1 VQALGLWS
9 LRHPRAAV
17 ALVLAAAAALGAGAL
32 RVGTDSGYRAFLG
45 ASHPAVRDLDAVAAR
60 FGGGVPF
67 AVTFRCD
74 DTTSCRS
81 VFDPAALEM
90 AHALAAALEATPGVR
105 RVDGPAT
112 SPLLVAE
119 LFDLPRARQLAP
131 GGRAA
136 PDLDE
141 LIPRALADPL
151 WVGQIVSP
159 DARAGALVVTLEDS
173 ASATAERAVDAALAA
188 IAPFE
193 ARGFSFALAGGPVE
207 FVVAGRDLDR
217 QAQRLVPA
225 IVVLVGGVVW
235 LAFRSAP
242 LAGLALAGVGV
253 ALLASVGLQGW
264 LGWPR
269 TSFFQVLPPLLLTIG
284 VCYGIH
290 LLAAYA
296 ERLAAAG
303 GGEPAAG
310 GGDAARAP
318 ALAGAVAAVSRP
330 CLYTA
335 LTTAAGFASFHTS
348 GLESLLRFGWIAAL
362 GVMASLAVTFTL
374 LPAALVRLPARWI
387 TPPRTNALWARAVDR
402 LAEDAA
408 RWRGRT
414 LLATAVLA
422 ALAAAGLALL
432 RIDASFEEIYGER
445 NPVVRWAREAAAVRS
460 AETLDL
466 ALVLPP
472 GVEPAAPEAIAAL
485 ARLEAIEA
493 PGLGRPL
500 SILAPMRQL
509 HGLFYGGP
517 LVLDG
522 EGVQPE
528 RFASLQRMLRAE
540 APDLFA
546 LYVAPA
552 REGEPAALRL
562 GFQAEK
568 LPQDELRG
576 LVARVEGEV
585 AARLPPGASAVVS
598 GPLVVVSRMIDEIRD
613 TQIGSFGSALL
624 LVGALAAL
632 CLRSLPLAL
641 LALVPTTLPVLLT
654 LGAMG
659 ALGVPLDVGTAM
671 VAAVVLGLGVDE
683 ALHLLSAYRRLRDGG
698 LGREPAI
705 EAALR
710 EVGRPLLTSAVALGL
725 GFLVLVFVPWKSLA
739 SFGAVSVVAIAASLL
754 ADLLVLPALLLLATP
769 RRASRPR

>member
-9 LRHPRAAV
+9 IRHPFAV
-17 ALVLAAAAALGAGAL
+17 AALALAAAAALGVGAL

-45 ASHPAVRDLDAVAAR
+45 ASHPVVRDLDALAAR

-67 AVTFRCD
+67 AVTFRCA
-74 DTTSCRS
+74 DTAPCRS
-81 VFDPAALEM
+81 VFDRPALEM
-90 AHALAAALEATPGVR
+90 THALAAAIGATPGVR

-131 GGRAA
+131 DGAPA

-141 LIPRALADPL
+141 LVPRALADPL

-159 DARAGALVVTLEDS
+159 DAGAGALVVTLADS
-173 ASATAERAVDAALAA
+173 SSATAERAVDAALAA

-193 ARGFSFALAGGPVE
+193 ARGFAFALAGGPVE
-207 FVVAGRDLDR
+207 FVVAGRELDR

-225 IVVLVGGVVW
+225 IVVLVGAIVW

-242 LAGLALAGVGV
+242 LALLALAGVGV

-290 LLAAYA
+290 LLSAYA
-296 ERLAAAG
+296 ERLAAVD
-303 GGEPAAG
+303 

-318 ALAGAVAAVSRP
+318 ALAGAIGSVSRP

-348 GLESLLRFGWIAAL
+348 GLESLLRFGWIAAF
-362 GVMASLAVTFTL
+362 GVMASLLVTFTL
-374 LPAALVRLPARWI
+374 LPAALSKLPARWI
-387 TPPRTNALWARAVDR
+387 TPPRTNALWVRAVDR

-408 RWRGRT
+408 HWRWRT
-414 LLATAVLA
+414 LAATA
-422 ALAAAGLALL
+422 ALALLSCAGLAAL
-432 RIDASFEEIYGER
+432 RIDASFEEVYGER
-445 NPVVRWAREAAAVRS
+445 NQVVRWAREAAAVRS
-460 AETLDL
+460 AETLDV
-466 ALVLPP
+466 ALTLPP
-472 GVEPAAPEAIAAL
+472 GVEPAAPEAMAAL

-509 HGLFYGGP
+509 HALFYGGE
-517 LVLDG
+517 LALSGAD
-522 EGVQPE
+522 VQPE

-540 APDLFA
+540 APELFA

-552 REGEPAALRL
+552 SGDAPAALRL

-568 LPQDELRG
+568 LPQDQLRA
-576 LVARVEGEV
+576 LVARVESEV
-585 AARLPPGASAVVS
+585 AARLPAGHAALVS

-613 TQIGSFGSALL
+613 TQIGSFGSAML

-641 LALVPTTLPVLLT
+641 LAMVPTTLPVLLT

-683 ALHLLSAYRRLRDGG
+683 ALHLLSAYRRLREGG
-698 LGREPAI
+698 LERDAAI

-710 EVGRPLLTSAVALGL
+710 EVGRPLLTSAAALGL

-754 ADLLVLPALLLLATP
+754 ADLLVLPALLLATA
-769 RRASRPR
+769 RRASPPR

>member
-1 VQALGLWS
+1 
-9 LRHPRAAV
+9 
-17 ALVLAAAAALGAGAL
+17 
-32 RVGTDSGYRAFLG
+32 
-45 ASHPAVRDLDAVAAR
+45 
-60 FGGGVPF
+60 
-67 AVTFRCD
+67 
-74 DTTSCRS
+74 
-81 VFDPAALEM
+81 VFDRTALEM
-90 AHALAAALEATPGVR
+90 SHSLAITLAATPGVR

-112 SPLLVAE
+112 SPLLVSE

-131 GGRAA
+131 DGVPE

-159 DARAGALVVTLEDS
+159 DARAGALIVTLEDS
-173 ASATAERAVDAALAA
+173 SSATAERAVDAALGA

-193 ARGFSFALAGGPVE
+193 ARGFAFALAGGPVE
-207 FVVAGRDLDR
+207 FVVAGRELDR

-225 IVVLVGGVVW
+225 IVVLVGAIVW

-242 LAGLALAGVGV
+242 LALLALAGVGV
-253 ALLASVGLQGW
+253 ALLSSVGLQGW

-303 GGEPAAG
+303 GG
-310 GGDAARAP
+310 DAARAP
-318 ALAGAVAAVSRP
+318 ALAGAIGGVSRP

-348 GLESLLRFGWIAAL
+348 GLESLVRFGWIAAF
-362 GVMASLAVTFTL
+362 GVMASLLVTFTL
-374 LPAALVRLPARWI
+374 LPAALAKLPARWI
-387 TPPRTNALWARAVDR
+387 TPARTSALWVRAVDR

-408 RWRGRT
+408 RWRWRT
-414 LLATAVLA
+414 LGATA
-422 ALAAAGLALL
+422 ALALLSCAGLAAL
-432 RIDASFEEIYGER
+432 RIDASFEEVYGER
-445 NPVVRWAREAAAVRS
+445 NQVVRWAREAAAVRS
-460 AETLDL
+460 AETLDV
-466 ALVLPP
+466 ALTLPA

-509 HGLFYGGP
+509 HTLFYGGE
-517 LVLDG
+517 LALDAANA
-522 EGVQPE
+522 QPE

-540 APDLFA
+540 APELFA

-552 REGEPAALRL
+552 RGDEPAALRL

-568 LPQDELRG
+568 LPQDELRA
-576 LVARVEGEV
+576 LVARVEDEV
-585 AARLPPGASAVVS
+585 ATRLPTGYVALVS

-613 TQIGSFGSALL
+613 TQIGSFGSATL
-624 LVGALAAL
+624 LVFVLTAL

-641 LALVPTTLPVLLT
+641 LAMVPTTLPVLLT

-683 ALHLLSAYRRLRDGG
+683 ALHLLSAYRRLREGG
-698 LGREPAI
+698 LEREAAI
-705 EAALR
+705 ERALR
-710 EVGRPLLTSAVALGL
+710 EVGRPLLTSAAALGL

-754 ADLLVLPALLLLATP
+754 ADLLVLPALLLAIP